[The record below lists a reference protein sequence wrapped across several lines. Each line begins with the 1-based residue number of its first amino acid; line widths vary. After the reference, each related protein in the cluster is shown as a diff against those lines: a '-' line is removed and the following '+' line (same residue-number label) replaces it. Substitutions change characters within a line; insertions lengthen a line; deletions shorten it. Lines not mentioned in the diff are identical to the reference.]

1 MTWITSPI
9 RFMTCFG
16 GVLLTLFIS
25 AGIASAGIWK
35 SSDYNCEVYLPDG
48 EAIGEA
54 MTGSKNWS
62 TIGSTEEGTLVGAMR
77 IDGSAY
83 VFLGYVDIAKRP
95 KFHLNDKTIEELEKR
110 FFGPGLGFRRSIERV
125 SLRGM
130 PGYRLTGN
138 SVHHGDHFGLVVE
151 MYEANGLIYQLA
163 GMKMDDLHPLNDFDI
178 KWYMGSFRLL
188 R

>member
-1 MTWITSPI
+1 MIPITSPI
-9 RFMTCFG
+9 HLMSRFG
-16 GVLLTLFIS
+16 AALLTLFIS
-25 AGIASAGIWK
+25 AGIALAVNWK
-35 SSDYNCEVYLPDG
+35 SNDYNCQVSLP
-48 EAIGEA
+48 ESEP
-54 MTGSKNWS
+54 MTASKGWS
-62 TIGSTEEGTLVGAMR
+62 PIGSTEEGTLVGAR
-77 IDGSAY
+77 RVDGSAF

-110 FFGPGLGFRRSIERV
+110 FFGPGLGFRRSKERV

-130 PGYRLTGN
+130 PGYRLTGD
-138 SVHHGDHFGLVVE
+138 SVYHGSHFGLVVD

-163 GMKMDDLHPLNDFDI
+163 GMKEDDLHPLNDFDI